1 MADDPRR
8 RLVGA
13 MLAELERQAAP
24 DPDLLVGLPLGTGNV
39 VVEGWV
45 DLNAL
50 AGAVLKEVPK
60 REPRHLAEPAY
71 EYMVQLNAGNG
82 WFTHDREDPW
92 WPLPRVQQ
100 YLRSWVGKPEW
111 QHLSYR
117 VAKRVKAG
125 PAELVEVEL

>member
-13 MLAELERQAAP
+13 MLAELDKQDGVYTNPP
-24 DPDLLVGLPLGTGNV
+24 DPNGVVQVSEGTIDLT
-39 VVEGWV
+39 
-45 DLNAL
+45 AL